1 MIIPDQ
7 LKLNRFQ
14 HVAIPENSTF
24 FSRFEGVRPTSASFS
39 GDDDTPELQSKVDA
53 IVNGSKLVA
62 AESQQ

>member
-24 FSRFEGVRPTSASFS
+24 FSRFEGVRPTSTAFA
-39 GDDDTPELQSKVDA
+39 GDDDTPEIQSKVDA
-53 IVNGSKLVA
+53 IINGSKIVS
-62 AESQQ
+62 AEQQQ